1 MIVDPRL
8 RGPFARPLVGSL
20 NRRASIAEDLCPE
33 CGGPLDT
40 GWECLGCG
48 FDAQPELLAAPELD
62 RRPRGDGEA
71 VN

>member
-1 MIVDPRL
+1 MLTDREL
-8 RGPFARPLVGSL
+8 RGSLTTPLTGL
-20 NRRASIAEDLCPE
+20 RRRMAIAEDVCPE

-48 FDAQPELLAAPELD
+48 FDAAKEALDAPQLE
-62 RRPRGDGEA
+62 RSGPADGSP